1 MAFCSTCGNE
11 LDEAAKFCPNC
22 GRSLAEG
29 APVPVSK
36 DPRKN
41 VFLQNLLSDKRKLII
56 LGGSL
61 IAAVTLISL
70 VGGFLQNQAKAESE
84 RIRVENEKAAFEE
97 TQNLVASVF
106 ENAVTKC
113 AKSTQGFDFDY
124 DYLSLDTKGQEDYEG
139 ASWDEFE
146 CTVNALGMPRA
157 DQIRMENTRALDG
170 TLEASWESED
180 GSYTIEMS
188 WTYHPDD
195 GVEASLKMVSDFLK
209 GYEPSNS
216 DSSS

>member
-1 MAFCSTCGNE
+1 
-11 LDEAAKFCPNC
+11 
-22 GRSLAEG
+22 
-29 APVPVSK
+29 
-36 DPRKN
+36 
-41 VFLQNLLSDKRKLII
+41 
-56 LGGSL
+56 
-61 IAAVTLISL
+61 
-70 VGGFLQNQAKAESE
+70 
-84 RIRVENEKAAFEE
+84 
-97 TQNLVASVF
+97 VF